1 MAKDKEIVFI
11 GSFVAKTSIV
21 AEIINELNQDLLKM
35 EYPQEEIFEI
45 TIAMDE
51 SVSNAVKA
59 TIENTPEASKKLYI
73 TVRYNI
79 TETEFDATIIDRGK
93 GLDFIKT
100 LNTTPHSKSN
110 NYRNQLMDYTAAST
124 DAVDAGTE
132 SKTHPSSLTI
142 NNENV
147 SLNGV
152 GAGLKIILSY
162 MDYVFIEYIDK
173 KEIIATNVSES
184 TDGTIF
190 NMKRKRRNF
199 NNE

>member
-110 NYRNQLMDYTAAST
+110 NYRNQLMDYTADEADEKNLRST
-124 DAVDAGTE
+124 
-132 SKTHPSSLTI
+132 LTI

-147 SLNGV
+147 SLKGV

-162 MDYVFIEYIDK
+162 MDSVFIKYLDK
-173 KEIIATNVSES
+173 KEVIASNVSES

>member
-1 MAKDKEIVFI
+1 MAKEKEIAFI
-11 GSFVAKTSIV
+11 GSFAAKTSIV
-21 AEIINELNQDLLKM
+21 SEIINELNQDLLKM
-35 EYPQEEIFEI
+35 DYQNEETCEI
-45 TIAMDE
+45 VIAMDE
-51 SVSNAVKA
+51 SISNAVKA
-59 TIENTPEASKKLYI
+59 TIENTPKSSKKQYI
-73 TVRYNI
+73 TVRYTI

-100 LNTTPHSKSN
+100 LGATPHSKSDD
-110 NYRNQLMDYTAAST
+110 YHNQLMDYTDSAN
-124 DAVDAGTE
+124 AGTH
-132 SKTHPSSLTI
+132 KSSLTI
-142 NNENV
+142 NHENV

-162 MDYVFIEYIDK
+162 MDSVFIEYIDK